1 MRGATCTSL
10 LIALLGLGI
19 VSCWG
24 GDDEGVKLPELAP
37 FDEELSLRL
46 TAIAVKASE
55 LRGLDVNEEIEQGTL
70 TREQI
75 EEHSRLSADKVRE
88 EDAEEME
95 ALNAAFRLLRM
106 IGPDDDLLEVFTS
119 FQGSVL
125 GFYSLED
132 QKLVLVSGTEGPI
145 SVWDELTLVHEYVHS
160 FQDGS
165 FDLEKLFERA
175 DKEEED
181 KANTEYGVTIDAL
194 IEGDAELAA
203 DLYVE
208 ELPPERLQELYSPPA
223 SGAGDAPELP
233 PAMERYLYFPYW
245 YGAEFVNYLYDKG
258 GWEEVNEAYQ
268 ELPKTTE
275 QILHPEKYV
284 IGEGAVELAIRD
296 LSGDLGDDWEQ
307 QMDIVFGEFDVY
319 NWLLSTLEYDP
330 FATIAAEG
338 WGGGRIAVYSN
349 DSDPDRVVVQI
360 SLMWDDTDEALEF
373 YTAFAEVVSIVDPEP
388 TVPDVSGQIVS
399 WQDEGQAGEAWI
411 QRTSFNMVLAS
422 RASDADAAAEALDRP
437 DRILETDYI
446 LR

>member
-1 MRGATCTSL
+1 MRGATCISL
-10 LIALLGLGI
+10 LLALLGLGI

-24 GDDEGVKLPELAP
+24 GADEDVKLPELAP

-46 TAIAVKASE
+46 TAIALKASE
-55 LRGLDVNEEIEQGTL
+55 LRGLEVNEEIEQGTL

-75 EEHSRLSADKVRE
+75 EEHSRLSADKARE
-88 EDAEEME
+88 EDTEEME

-125 GFYSLED
+125 GFYSPED
-132 QKLVLVSGTEGPI
+132 QKLVLVSGTDGPI
-145 SVWDELTLVHEYVHS
+145 PVRDELTLVHEYVHS
-160 FQDGS
+160 FQDGR

-175 DKEEED
+175 DEEEED

-194 IEGDAELAA
+194 IEGDVELAE

-208 ELPPERLQELYSPPA
+208 GLPPERLEELYNPPA
-223 SGAGDAPELP
+223 SDGGDMPELP
-233 PAMERYLYFPYW
+233 PAMERYLYFPYR
-245 YGAEFVNYLYDKG
+245 YGAEFVSYLYDRG
-258 GWEEVNEAYQ
+258 GWEEVDKAYE
-268 ELPKTTE
+268 ELPKTAE

-284 IGEGAVELAIRD
+284 SGEDAVELAIRD
-296 LSGDLGDDWEQ
+296 LSDDLGEDWEQ
-307 QMDIVFGEFDVY
+307 QMDVVFGEFDVY
-319 NWLLSTLEYDP
+319 NWLLSTLEYGP
-330 FATIAAEG
+330 IATIAAEG

-349 DSDPDRVVVQI
+349 DSDPDRVLVQM
-360 SLMWDDTDEALEF
+360 SLIWDDTEEALEF
-373 YTAFAEVVSIVDPEP
+373 YTAFAGAVSTLDPEP
-388 TVPDVSGQIVS
+388 TVPDVSGQIVA
-399 WQDEGQAGEAWI
+399 WQGEGQAGEAWI

-422 RASDADAAAEALDRP
+422 RASDADAAAQALDRP